1 MFDSEDIVDD
11 LILQGAIIPI
21 GVDPTTGE
29 TLYSFTDKLQ
39 SVAPAIHK
47 AMVEH
52 FHENVMLLWQKG
64 FLDMD
69 VTVINPMVRLTKK
82 ALDQTQTSILSHD
95 EIITL
100 NEIVKNMMQ
109 E

>member
-11 LILQGAIIPI
+11 LILQGAIVSN

-29 TLYSFTDKLQ
+29 TLYTFTEKLE
-39 SVAPAIHK
+39 SIAPAIHK
-47 AMVEH
+47 ALVEH
-52 FHENVMLLWQKG
+52 FHENIMLLWQKG

-69 VTVINPMVRLTKK
+69 VTVMNPMVRLTEK
-82 ALDQTQTSILSHD
+82 ALDQNETALLSPD
-95 EIITL
+95 EVMSL
-100 NEIVKNMMQ
+100 NEIVKNMMK